1 MTLADVAKKQ
11 ICRITAIKG
20 PDNLRQRLTALGV
33 LRGQPVRLSAN
44 TLWGN
49 PRTYAIGRQQ
59 ICLRNEDAAMIEV
72 ALCND

>member
-1 MTLADVAKKQ
+1 MTLTDVAKKQ
-11 ICRITAIKG
+11 TCRILAIKG

-33 LRGQPVRLSAN
+33 LRGQRVRLSAN

-59 ICLRNEDAAMIEV
+59 ICLRNEDAVMVEV
-72 ALCND
+72 ELYND